1 LTISIIIEDVLATK
15 GIGEYNYD
23 FVGEGIYQ
31 PNQNLPNSWKV
42 ANVRSL
48 QDNGS
53 NSLEDYQNHID
64 IAYNTIREHGKVAIC
79 CSYGI
84 SRSNAIALG
93 VLVKYFDMKFN
104 DAETLIKQKVEKA
117 DINPEHIKK
126 LKKLFDKGE
135 GEEKSDDAIT
145 CNKIINNL

>member
-1 LTISIIIEDVLATK
+1 MTISIIIEDKLATR
-15 GIGEYNYD
+15 GIAEYNYEY
-23 FVGEGIYQ
+23 VEEGIYQ
-31 PNQNLPNSWKV
+31 SNQNLPYSWKV

-53 NSLEDYQNHID
+53 NSLGDYQKHID
-64 IAYNTIREHGKVAIC
+64 IAFNMIREHGKVAIC

-93 VLVKYFDMKFN
+93 VLVKYFDMNF
-104 DAETLIKQKVEKA
+104 DEAEILIKQKVEKA

-126 LKKLFDKGE
+126 LKKLFNKDKDE
-135 GEEKSDDAIT
+135 NDANTEIETKKNEE
-145 CNKIINNL
+145 